1 MSSVKGADK
10 KKRHRVGRRI
20 GRIAVVML
28 VSVLLIMLLTASAP
42 RRAAATFTFDISGG
56 DEGTGLDSFRLLG
69 LFILLALAPTLLLM
83 FTCFTRIVIVL
94 SLVRNAIGL
103 QNTPPNQVVIG
114 LALFLSL
121 FIMSPVLSE
130 INDTALTPYL
140 DGEITAEQAIDEAQ
154 GPLKEFMLKQTRNE
168 DLELFQTLAGRD
180 TLAATRPELMELSLS
195 VITPAFIT
203 SEISRAFVTGFFLY
217 LPFLVIDMVVS
228 STLMSIGM
236 VMLPPTTISL
246 PFKLMLF
253 VVVNGWQLI
262 MEMLVVSYTVT

>member
-1 MSSVKGADK
+1 MSNAKESDK
-10 KKRHRVGRRI
+10 VNKRGRVRLKRLA
-20 GRIAVVML
+20 AVAL
-28 VSVLLIMLLTASAP
+28 ISVLLVMVLTAAAP
-42 RRAAATFTFDISGG
+42 QKAAATFTFDISGD
-56 DEGTGLDSFRLLG
+56 DEGSGLDSFKLLG

-83 FTCFTRIVIVL
+83 FTCFTRVVIVL

-103 QNTPPNQVVIG
+103 QNTPPNQVIIG

-121 FIMSPVLSE
+121 FIMNPVLTE
-130 INDTALTPYL
+130 IDDVALSPYL
-140 DGEITAEQAIDEAQ
+140 NDEITAEEAVEAAQ
-154 GPLKEFMLKQTRNE
+154 DPIKEFMLKQTRND

-180 TLAATRPELMELSLS
+180 TVATTRPELMELSLA
-195 VITPAFIT
+195 VIAPAFIT

-253 VVVNGWQLI
+253 VVVNGWQLL